1 MCVQREG
8 KPALKQILFNKY
20 TLDSTK
26 RPWSL
31 RHYLIKTRII
41 AHHKCGYSFTILHA
55 DGIKTR
61 GKKKWSQGKKTKIIS
76 KTLNGGLLM
85 TTVGGRNDEKRE
97 IG

>member
-8 KPALKQILFNKY
+8 KPALKQILLNKY

-31 RHYLIKTRII
+31 HHYLIKTRII

-61 GKKKWSQGKKTKIIS
+61 GKEKKMEPRKEEKKQKLYQTLKWRTFNDNRGRSQ
-76 KTLNGGLLM
+76 
-85 TTVGGRNDEKRE
+85 
-97 IG
+97 

>member
-1 MCVQREG
+1 MQREG
-8 KPALKQILFNKY
+8 KPALKQILLNKY
-20 TLDSTK
+20 TLESTK

-61 GKKKWSQGKKTKIIS
+61 GKEKKWSQGKKTKIIS